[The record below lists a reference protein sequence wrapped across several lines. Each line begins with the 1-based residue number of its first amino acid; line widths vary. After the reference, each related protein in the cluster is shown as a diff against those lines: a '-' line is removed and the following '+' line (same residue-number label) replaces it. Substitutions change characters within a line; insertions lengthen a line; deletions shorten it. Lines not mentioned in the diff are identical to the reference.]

1 MSVHIEAAAGDIAER
16 VLLPGD
22 PLRAKFIAENYLTD
36 VTCYNKV
43 RGMLGFT
50 GLYKD
55 KKVSVQGTGM
65 GQPSM
70 SIYATELFKF
80 YGVKTAIR
88 IGTIGSIQKGL
99 KCRDIVLS
107 QAACSDSA
115 LINRRFG
122 GSHFS
127 PTSDF
132 QLLLLAYNKAKEL
145 GLKVT
150 VGTVATSDL
159 FYDDEQLWK
168 MWARYG
174 VLGMEMES
182 AEFYTLAKLYN
193 AHALAIYTV
202 SDNIATGEETT
213 AADRQS
219 SFTDMMKLALE
230 TAISYDD
237 SAPRQ

>member
-1 MSVHIEAAAGDIAER
+1 MSTHIEAKAGDIASR
-16 VLLPGD
+16 ILLPGD

-36 VTCYNKV
+36 VFCYNKV

-50 GLYKD
+50 GLYKGV
-55 KKVSVQGTGM
+55 KISVQGTGM

-88 IGTIGSIQKGL
+88 IGTIGSIQKDL
-99 KCRDIVLS
+99 KCRDIILA

-115 LINRRFG
+115 LITRRFG
-122 GSHFS
+122 SAHFA

-132 QLLLLAYNKAKEL
+132 QLLLSAYEKSKTL
-145 GLKVT
+145 GLKVA

-159 FYDDEQLWK
+159 FYDTDEKWKLWAK
-168 MWARYG
+168 YG

-182 AEFYTLAKLYN
+182 AEFFTLSKIFNAK
-193 AHALAIYTV
+193 ALAIYTV

-213 AADRQS
+213 SEERQS

-230 TAISYDD
+230 TIISN
-237 SAPRQ
+237 

>member
-1 MSVHIEAAAGDIAER
+1 MSTHIEAKAGDIASR
-16 VLLPGD
+16 ILLPGD

-36 VTCYNKV
+36 VFCYNKV

-55 KKVSVQGTGM
+55 VKISVQGTGM

-88 IGTIGSIQKGL
+88 IGTIGSIQKDL
-99 KCRDIVLS
+99 KCRDIILA

-115 LINRRFG
+115 LITRRFG
-122 GSHFS
+122 SAHFA

-132 QLLLLAYNKAKEL
+132 QLLLSAYEKSKTL
-145 GLKVT
+145 GLKVA

-159 FYDDEQLWK
+159 FYDTDEKWKLWAK
-168 MWARYG
+168 YG

-182 AEFYTLAKLYN
+182 AEFFTLSKIFNAK
-193 AHALAIYTV
+193 ALAIYTV

-213 AADRQS
+213 SEERQS

-230 TAISYDD
+230 TIISN
-237 SAPRQ
+237 